1 MPPFIE
7 IRDLTKRYGDHLVI
21 DRLSLDIHE
30 GEIVI
35 FQGPSGIGKST
46 FLRCL
51 TCLEPYQEGTVQVGS
66 VQTHAGMLEERDHE
80 AILALR
86 RQLGY
91 VFQFFNLFPHLTVL
105 ENLTIGPLKVLKQ
118 PEEQAKERAL
128 KLLRRV

>member
-21 DRLSLDIHE
+21 DRLSLDVQE

-51 TCLEPYQEGTVQVGS
+51 TCLEPFQEGTIRVGAVEANS
-66 VQTHAGMLEERDHE
+66 GVNEERYP
-80 AILALR
+80 AMILALR

-105 ENLTIGPLKVLKQ
+105 
-118 PEEQAKERAL
+118 
-128 KLLRRV
+128 